1 VVRRVRVTKE
11 WRKPPARRRFSSSA
25 SMINTN
31 TSYRYCEAEG
41 CSDIYILDK
50 KQGAR
55 VSAAAYA

>member
-1 VVRRVRVTKE
+1 
-11 WRKPPARRRFSSSA
+11 
-25 SMINTN
+25 MINTN